1 METDAAGQLTF
12 YVLVLSGEVGDAAIS
27 ATYKPAGL
35 AVSTKNVTVVH
46 AVAVGK
52 AAATSADQKITIGT
66 YKGYVG
72 VFTKGYEGQK
82 LSVRLASKW
91 HVRNP
96 IEDLKAG
103 YSLLT
108 VNTGVGYVANVIV
121 YIDGVEVERM
131 TITTK

>member
-1 METDAAGQLTF
+1 
-12 YVLVLSGEVGDAAIS
+12 
-27 ATYKPAGL
+27 
-35 AVSTKNVTVVH
+35 
-46 AVAVGK
+46 
-52 AAATSADQKITIGT
+52 
-66 YKGYVG
+66 
-72 VFTKGYEGQK
+72 
-82 LSVRLASKW
+82 
-91 HVRNP
+91 VRNP